1 VVWRFAYGKYK
12 GMRAGKT
19 GNCTACRLKRVHL
32 AYRMLCDPCARSTK
46 MCPGCNQPP
55 ASQEL
60 KEGEGAPEEGE
71 DEDEGD
77 SSEDDI
83 AELEAAGVV
92 ITR

>member
-1 VVWRFAYGKYK
+1 MWRFTYGKYK

-32 AYRMLCDPCARSTK
+32 AYRMLCDSCARSTK

-60 KEGEGAPEEGE
+60 REGGGAPEEGE